1 MVSYVAE
8 GVMPKKT
15 SAQLDAEIA
24 EALRKPPS
32 EVVDAL
38 RSAQTARGLKPT
50 RCKRCNGRGYIYTTR
65 QEACP
70 VCDKLGKVMAHATK
84 KSDGYYVGAEL
95 RDDLVREIDA
105 LGWEGFDTDGVPF
118 ADRAQ
123 KVKTALERSQPQR
136 KGYVLDVDGWTWQDY
151 DFLKTTLDAVAEDM
165 GHSASSRGISLGGTV
180 IGRQIRALR
189 EKL

>member
-1 MVSYVAE
+1 
-8 GVMPKKT
+8 MPKKT
-15 SAQLDAEIA
+15 AAQLDAEIA
-24 EALRKPPS
+24 EALRRPPS
-32 EVVDAL
+32 EIVDAL
-38 RSAQTARGLKPT
+38 RAAQMARGLKET
-50 RCKRCNGRGYIYTTR
+50 RCKRCRGRGYIYTTR

-70 VCDKLGKVMAHATK
+70 DCDKLGKVMARATK
-84 KSDGYYVGAEL
+84 TTKTSGGYYVGAEL

-105 LGWEGFDTDGVPF
+105 LGWEGLDTDGVPF

-123 KVKTALERSQPQR
+123 KIKSALERAQPQR
-136 KGYVLDVDGWTWQDY
+136 KGYVIDVDGWTWQDY

-180 IGRQIRALR
+180 VGRQIRALR